1 MPIIHEEYLTRPL
14 NLSARKEVKEKLV
27 SVHPEVFHRQ
37 QVNFVDLDL
46 LNQFNL
52 QKIKSVPVYSTAK
65 TELRK
70 RLHLDKDH
78 IVDIHEKM
86 KAQQKNS
93 NEQYIQQIDLSPY
106 AVFSFSQ
113 LQGEVLKQCWNENKV
128 WF

>member
-1 MPIIHEEYLTRPL
+1 MPIIHQEYLTRPL
-14 NLSARKEVKEKLV
+14 NLSARKEVKDKLV
-27 SVHPEVFHRQ
+27 FVHPEVFHRQ

-65 TELRK
+65 TELRNT
-70 RLHLDKDH
+70 LHLDKDH

-86 KAQQKNS
+86 KVQQKRS

-113 LQGEVLKQCWNENKV
+113 LQGEVLKQCLKENKV
-128 WF
+128 CF